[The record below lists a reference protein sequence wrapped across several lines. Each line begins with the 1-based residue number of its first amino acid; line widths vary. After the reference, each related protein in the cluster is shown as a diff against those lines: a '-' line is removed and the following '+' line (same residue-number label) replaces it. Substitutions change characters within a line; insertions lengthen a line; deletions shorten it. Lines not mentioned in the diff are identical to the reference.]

1 MVVFGGSIGPSGS
14 DPVLNDVWA
23 LSLSEAPAWSLLAPS
38 GVPPVARRQHSAIY
52 DPVNDGMLIFGGWG
66 PGWPPERGDTWE
78 LSLSGPPSWH
88 ELAGAQPAARY
99 GHTAI
104 YDPTRSR
111 MVVYGGAPY
120 EGGTYADSPIWS
132 LSLSPTPTWTAL
144 APAGPSPG
152 PRYGHAAVYD
162 AESDRMVISGSY
174 GGFNDLWA
182 LSWQPTT
189 AAPPGSIELALLPA
203 APNPMRDATVIR
215 YDLPVEA
222 RVRLSV
228 LDLQGRRVAS
238 LDEGTRSAGR
248 HSATW
253 SGSGAGGNARPGL
266 YFVRLDALGVST
278 VRRLVLVR

>member
-1 MVVFGGSIGPSGS
+1 
-14 DPVLNDVWA
+14 
-23 LSLSEAPAWSLLAPS
+23 
-38 GVPPVARRQHSAIY
+38 
-52 DPVNDGMLIFGGWG
+52 
-66 PGWPPERGDTWE
+66 
-78 LSLSGPPSWH
+78 
-88 ELAGAQPAARY
+88 
-99 GHTAI
+99 
-104 YDPTRSR
+104 
-111 MVVYGGAPY
+111 
-120 EGGTYADSPIWS
+120 
-132 LSLSPTPTWTAL
+132 
-144 APAGPSPG
+144 
-152 PRYGHAAVYD
+152 
-162 AESDRMVISGSY
+162 MVISGSY